1 MSTSFPAYHLTKTSV
16 QVNVYPSVNKAVFET
31 YRTCTKMCKNTHAV
45 VSLHF
50 EHLTVPD
57 RNSFPKAKFGT
68 ISTKASLQQY
78 CTTPSNCIHF
88 LMMESWLQNFVSTLS
103 PPPWVVLTC
112 ACMQH
117 VRHLRLSFHYAK
129 YFNRVVEKLVK
140 NRWAEVNF

>member
-88 LMMESWLQNFVSTLS
+88 LMMVVMTSEFCQHTVPTALS
-103 PPPWVVLTC
+103 C
-112 ACMQH
+112 FNMCMH
-117 VRHLRLSFHYAK
+117 AARATFKTFLS
-129 YFNRVVEKLVK
+129 LCQIL
-140 NRWAEVNF
+140 